1 MKVRSAVKKM
11 CDHCKVV
18 KRKKRV
24 YIVCS
29 ANKKHK
35 QRQGFHSLSTAN
47 EAAGSSLGVQPTAT
61 ASTIRFAETNV
72 LQLPQVQMLLFRSPM
87 IWSPASGRREW

>member
-11 CDHCKVV
+11 CEHCKVV
-18 KRKKRV
+18 KRKNRRV

-35 QRQGFHSLSTAN
+35 QRQGFHTSASETTSVASQQ
-47 EAAGSSLGVQPTAT
+47 AAAPMLALPHLQ
-61 ASTIRFAETNV
+61 AEVNV

-87 IWSPASGRREW
+87 NWSAASGRRV